1 METHDSIIHL
11 DQPGA
16 YEIKVQ
22 GRLDGQ
28 WSDWLNG
35 AELRCESDE
44 HGTVTTLSGIVA
56 DQAALFGLLNRIRDL
71 GLPLLLVR
79 HISTEGS

>member
-1 METHDSIIHL
+1 METHDPIIHL
-11 DQPGA
+11 DQPSA

-35 AELRCESDE
+35 VELCCESGE
-44 HGTVTTLSGIVA
+44 HGAITTLTGVVA

-71 GLPLLLVR
+71 GLPLLSVR
-79 HISTEGS
+79 HISSERS